1 MACVKN
7 DTTDLGSSNDMRGD
21 LLKNGGMYYWL
32 KKCCFELTNCSVRTC
47 LPMGNCYIRNLVSP
61 ENKESSS

>member
-47 LPMGNCYIRNLVSP
+47 LPMGNC
-61 ENKESSS
+61 